1 MSQVLCETAPEPLV
15 RLDLRRK
22 DLMVQKEELLKQSKI
37 KLATV
42 ESVKLQ
48 IDTLMKVKLFFPCSV
63 RSHSWLLRLLQTF
76 RKRLM
81 SWSHH

>member
-1 MSQVLCETAPEPLV
+1 MPPRAKSLGEAAPQSLV

-22 DLMVQKEELLKQSKI
+22 ELLVQKEELLKQSKI

-48 IDTLMKVKLFFPCSV
+48 IDTLMKVKLFFPHTA
-63 RSHSWLLRLLQTF
+63 RSHSPALGFSGCR
-76 RKRLM
+76 RHSEK
-81 SWSHH
+81 S